1 MFAREDGQR
10 KGSEQRV
17 QGGVSPQP
25 DRDSDSTEGS
35 RQVRALPTLPSIC
48 SRVATTNP
56 RMSACGTSLYHQ
68 DLVKFEKALEAMVT
82 RLGKNSPNTDTAQT
96 LRRSV
101 LFREAEAKGVIS
113 ISHRPETVAQNIKGL
128 SAYFDEVTKHL
139 DYVDSPFGSG
149 KPDAGYV
156 RRVGELLTKLNG
168 RSVQHKTFPVD
179 SYGTVTI
186 TLKDESCSRVEVTSV
201 RCSSKL
207 VAWMTLGLIPQEL
220 TGISTRFGTYQFIK
234 AKGLPDV
241 AAVVLNACHS
251 KKLTF
256 SHGWTRDLRPLL
268 RLK

>member
-1 MFAREDGQR
+1 MFAREELQR
-10 KGSEQRV
+10 KGRDQRV
-17 QGGVSPQP
+17 EGGVSPQP
-25 DRDSDSTEGS
+25 DSDSTEGS

-68 DLVKFEKALEAMVT
+68 DLVKFEKVLEAMVT
-82 RLGKNSPNTDTAQT
+82 SLGKNSPNTDNAQT
-96 LRRSV
+96 LRRSG

-113 ISHRPETVAQNIKGL
+113 ISHRPETVAQHIRGL
-128 SAYFDEVTKHL
+128 SAYFDEVRRHQ
-139 DYVDSPFGSG
+139 DYFDSPFGSG
-149 KPDAGYV
+149 KPDAEYV
-156 RRVGELLTKLNG
+156 QRVGKLLTKLNG

-179 SYGTVTI
+179 SRETVKI
-186 TLKDESCSRVEVTSV
+186 TLQDESCSHVVVTSV

-220 TGISTRFGTYQFIK
+220 TGISKSGETGKFFH
-234 AKGLPDV
+234 AKGLPEV

-256 SHGWTRDLRPLL
+256 SHDWTRDLRPLL
-268 RLK
+268 KLK